1 MKNSNWDLDL
11 RAGEVGEMKLADL
24 LSMDTIEVK
33 TDRRWHE
40 TGNLYIETECFQQS
54 TRTWEDSGISVS
66 KATHWAFVLEDGVII
81 LPTFRLKDAIV
92 SYGKTITCEIPPN
105 FSRGFLVTP
114 IELLES
120 IRQAKVLENKDMD
133 EHFAETWTDPHEW
146 GEGI

>member
-24 LSMDTIEVK
+24 ISMDTIEVK

-66 KATHWAFVLEDGVII
+66 RATHWAFILEDGVII
-81 LPTFRLKDAIV
+81 LPTFRLKDT
-92 SYGKTITCEIPPN
+92 SDEPDE
-105 FSRGFLVTP
+105 LVKQDDYPSEDKWTEP
-114 IELLES
+114 S
-120 IRQAKVLENKDMD
+120 DSTD
-133 EHFAETWTDPHEW
+133 E
-146 GEGI
+146 